1 MCHSVL
7 LYPSLPPSTHTH
19 THTHTQLHVAAAN
32 GYMEVL
38 DFLFA
43 QEGVNLNIADNEG
56 WTPFHA
62 AVCWGQ
68 KEAMKML
75 AQKGVDMDAKD
86 LHGDTAYGMY
96 YHEKKDFPKAI

>member
-1 MCHSVL
+1 MQTL
-7 LYPSLPPSTHTH
+7 SLSLSC
-19 THTHTQLHVAAAN
+19 TQLHVAAAN

-38 DFLFA
+38 DFLFS
-43 QEGVNLNIADNEG
+43 QEGLDLNIADNEG

-86 LHGDTAYGMY
+86 LHGDTAYGIDILSGELLLPNVVM
-96 YHEKKDFPKAI
+96 ESKKV